1 MRKLHSQGRLS
12 FTLIELL
19 VVIAIIAVLAA
30 LLLPALKNARDAAKT
45 AFCANNMR
53 QVGVVLTVYYDDNNS
68 SYPPGIR
75 NASYTEP
82 MKALVPGYLTKLP
95 QCPKGCGAKKVGT
108 ATWNN
113 YGIHSY
119 LVQVKTPPG
128 PDWVGSRIYPGDA
141 MMPFV
146 VETHYAYA
154 AWSYEHLNQSI
165 EEQAQGWGSSAHG
178 PNNDSLNFLF
188 LDQHIDRCY
197 RTGTGITNATWDYDA
212 LTFPRGSF
220 DANGRYGKYIR
231 LTLMS
236 TNNMG
241 LWYPGQP

>member
-1 MRKLHSQGRLS
+1 MRTRHNQDTQS

-19 VVIAIIAVLAA
+19 VVIAIISVLAA
-30 LLLPALKNARDAAKT
+30 LLLPTLKNARDAAKT

-53 QVGVVLTVYYDDNNS
+53 QVGVMLTAYYDDNNN

-75 NASYTEP
+75 KASYTEP
-82 MKALVPGYLTKLP
+82 MKTLMPDYCKTLP
-95 QCPKGCGAKKVGT
+95 QCPKGCGTKKVGT

-113 YGIHSY
+113 YGIHTY

-128 PDWVGSRIYPGDA
+128 PDWGGSRIYPGDA

-146 VETHYAYA
+146 METHYPYA
-154 AWSYEHLNQSI
+154 TWNYEHQNQSI
-165 EEQAQGWGSSAHG
+165 EEQAPGWGPAAHG

-197 RTGTGITNATWDYDA
+197 RLGTGIVAATWDYSA

-231 LTLMS
+231 LTQIS
-236 TNNMG
+236 TNNME
-241 LWYPGQP
+241 LYYPGQP